1 MRIEKCLGH
10 YHNVKK
16 SFTHLGH
23 VFRRNFALVKC
34 VCCSAETV
42 TGKKNTAVP
51 TVFMYGNVDLLYPC
65 TQHFKPQKQGQQ
77 NISGECE
84 EQVDYGGLSEHV
96 KLTSKHQHMQT
107 AEAHLHYVICSN
119 YLRRCSSTTKCF
131 QQNK

>member
-1 MRIEKCLGH
+1 MLRSLSQCQKVIHASRSCL
-10 YHNVKK
+10 
-16 SFTHLGH
+16 SEELCSREMCLLFC
-23 VFRRNFALVKC
+23 RN
-34 VCCSAETV
+34 
-42 TGKKNTAVP
+42 GDRKKNTAVP

-107 AEAHLHYVICSN
+107 AEGHLHYVICSN